1 MTCRICESP
10 TKDVLDL
17 GVSPPANSFKRSPD
31 EQQETFPLVLDW
43 CQNCDNVQL
52 RDTLDSAELY
62 RNYLYVTPDS
72 TMLTA
77 HYEFLHDYL
86 VANGLLQPESFVVE
100 IGSNAGHFL
109 KRLGATAKR
118 ILGVDPATRI
128 AAIANEA
135 GVPTIADFFN
145 ASIAEQILAEGGQAD
160 LVVARHCLA
169 HNESP
174 HEMVDGARAL
184 LSPDGHLVVEN
195 AYVLNTLENGE
206 FDQVY
211 HEHMFYFSIRSMK
224 ALLRRHNM
232 HLVDVMMSLV
242 HGGSIIFV
250 AAMGQGGRTSDEV
263 RMYEARERLF
273 LNAKAFERFA
283 QRARQIRMQ
292 LRELVGELNSQG
304 RVIYTYGATAKG
316 NTLLNFAGFTSDEIR
331 YCVDSTP
338 MKQGLFL
345 PQSNIQVISEEAA
358 AKTPPDYFLLTAWN
372 YQDEIVGKVRESG
385 NYASKFVIPIP
396 FVKIV

>member
-10 TKDVLDL
+10 TKQVLDL

-31 EQQETFPLVLDW
+31 EQQEPFPLVLEW
-43 CQNCDNVQL
+43 CKKCDNVQL
-52 RDTLDSAELY
+52 METLDSAELY

-77 HYEFLHDYL
+77 HYEFLHDYM
-86 VANGLLQPESFVVE
+86 VANELLNSKSFVVE

-109 KRLGATAKR
+109 NHLGATAR
-118 ILGVDPATRI
+118 QILGVDPATRI
-128 AAIANEA
+128 AAMANEA
-135 GVPTIADFFN
+135 GVPTIADFFD
-145 ASIAEQILAEGGQAD
+145 ASIAEQIVAEYGYAD

-174 HEMVDGARAL
+174 HEMMEGARAL
-184 LSPDGHLVVEN
+184 LNSHGRLVIEN

-250 AAMGQGGRTSDEV
+250 AAVGQSVPTSDKV

-273 LNAKAFERFA
+273 LNADAFERFA
-283 QRARQIRMQ
+283 QRARQIRTQ

-304 RVIYTYGATAKG
+304 RVIDTYGATAKG
-316 NTLLNFAGFTSDEIR
+316 NTLLNFAGFTSEQIR

-345 PQSNIQVISEEAA
+345 PQSNIEVISEETA
-358 AKTPPDYFLLTAWN
+358 AKEPPDYFLLTAWN
-372 YQDEIVGKVRESG
+372 YQDEIVSKVRESG

>member
-1 MTCRICESP
+1 MTCRICES
-10 TKDVLDL
+10 TTREVLDL

-31 EQQETFPLVLDW
+31 EQQEPFPLVLEW
-43 CQNCDNVQL
+43 CKRCDNVQL

-86 VANGLLQPESFVVE
+86 VANRLIDPQSFVVE

-109 KRLGATAKR
+109 KRLSITAPQ

-128 AAIANEA
+128 AAMANER
-135 GVPTIADFFN
+135 GVPTIADFFDP
-145 ASIAEQILAEGGQAD
+145 SIAGQIVAEHGHAD

-174 HEMVDGARAL
+174 HEMMRGARAL
-184 LSPDGHLVVEN
+184 LSPQGRLVIEN

-273 LNAKAFERFA
+273 LNDKAFERFA
-283 QRARQIRMQ
+283 QRARQIRTQ
-292 LRELVGELNSQG
+292 LRELVAELNSQG
-304 RVIYTYGATAKG
+304 RIIFTYGATAKG
-316 NTLLNFAGFTSDEIR
+316 NTLLNFAGFTSEQIP

-345 PQSNIQVISEEAA
+345 PQSNIEVISEETS
-358 AKTPPDYFLLTAWN
+358 AKAPPDYFLLTAWN
-372 YQDEIVGKVRESG
+372 YQDEIVSKVRESG
-385 NYASKFVIPIP
+385 NYTSKFVIPIP

>member
-1 MTCRICESP
+1 MTCRICEST
-10 TKDVLDL
+10 TKEVLDL

-31 EQQETFPLVLDW
+31 EQQEPFPLVLEW
-43 CQNCDNVQL
+43 CKRCDNVQL
-52 RDTLDSAELY
+52 RDMLDSAQLY
-62 RNYLYVTPDS
+62 QNYLYVTPDS

-77 HYEFLHDYL
+77 HYEYLHDYL
-86 VANGLLQPESFVVE
+86 VANGLLDPQSFVVE

-109 KRLGATAKR
+109 KRLSTTAR
-118 ILGVDPATRI
+118 QILGVDPATRI
-128 AAIANEA
+128 ATMANEW
-135 GVPTIADFFN
+135 GVPTIADFFD
-145 ASIAEQILAEGGQAD
+145 ASIAGQIVAEHGHAD

-174 HEMVDGARAL
+174 HEMMKGARAL
-184 LSPDGHLVVEN
+184 LSPQGRLVIEN

-283 QRARQIRMQ
+283 QRARQVRTQ

-304 RVIYTYGATAKG
+304 RVIFTYGATAKG
-316 NTLLNFAGFTSDEIR
+316 NTLLNFAGFTSEQIP

-345 PQSNIQVISEEAA
+345 PQSNIEVISEETS
-358 AKTPPDYFLLTAWN
+358 AKAPPDYFLLTAWN
-372 YQDEIVGKVRESG
+372 YQDEIVSKVRESG
-385 NYASKFVIPIP
+385 NYTSQFVIPIP
-396 FVKIV
+396 SVKIV

>member
-1 MTCRICESP
+1 MTCRICES
-10 TKDVLDL
+10 TTREVLDL

-31 EQQETFPLVLDW
+31 EQQEPFPLVLEW
-43 CQNCDNVQL
+43 CKRCDNVQL

-72 TMLTA
+72 TMLTD
-77 HYEFLHDYL
+77 HYEFLHNYL
-86 VANGLLQPESFVVE
+86 VANGLIDPQSLVVE

-109 KRLGATAKR
+109 KRLSTTAR
-118 ILGVDPATRI
+118 QILGVDPATRI
-128 AAIANEA
+128 AAMANER
-135 GVPTIADFFN
+135 GVPTIADFFD
-145 ASIAEQILAEGGQAD
+145 ASIAGQIVAEHGHAD

-174 HEMVDGARAL
+174 HEMMRGARAL
-184 LSPDGHLVVEN
+184 LSPQGRLVIEN

-263 RMYEARERLF
+263 RMYESRERLF

-283 QRARQIRMQ
+283 QRARQIRTQ

-304 RVIYTYGATAKG
+304 RVIFTYGATAKG
-316 NTLLNFAGFTSDEIR
+316 NTLLNFAGFTSEQIP

-345 PQSNIQVISEEAA
+345 PQSNIEVISEETS
-358 AKTPPDYFLLTAWN
+358 AKAPPDYFLLTAWN
-372 YQDEIVGKVRESG
+372 YQDEIVSKVRESG
-385 NYASKFVIPIP
+385 NYTSKFVIPIP

>member
-10 TKDVLDL
+10 TEEVLDL
-17 GVSPPANSFKRSPD
+17 GVSPPANSFKRAPD
-31 EQQETFPLVLDW
+31 EQHEPFPLVLEW
-43 CQNCDNVQL
+43 CKRCDNVQL
-52 RDTLDSAELY
+52 RDTLNSAELY

-72 TMLTA
+72 TMLAA

-86 VANGLLQPESFVVE
+86 VASGLIDPASFVVE

-109 KRLGATAKR
+109 KRLSTTAR
-118 ILGVDPATRI
+118 QILGVDPATRI
-128 AAIANEA
+128 AAMANEW
-135 GVPTIADFFN
+135 GVPTIADFFD
-145 ASIAEQILAEGGQAD
+145 ASIAEQIVAEHGHAD

-174 HEMVDGARAL
+174 HQMMKGVRAL
-184 LSPDGHLVVEN
+184 MRPEGRLVIEN

-250 AAMGQGGRTSDEV
+250 AATGQGGRTSDEV

-283 QRARQIRMQ
+283 QRARQIRTQ

-316 NTLLNFAGFTSDEIR
+316 NTLLNFAGFTSEQIP

-345 PQSNIQVISEEAA
+345 PQSNIEVISEETS
-358 AKTPPDYFLLTAWN
+358 AKAPPDYFLLTAWN
-372 YQDEIVGKVRESG
+372 YQDEIVSKVRESG
-385 NYASKFVIPIP
+385 NYTSKFVIPIP
-396 FVKIV
+396 YVKIV

>member
-10 TKDVLDL
+10 TEEVLDL
-17 GVSPPANSFKRSPD
+17 GVSPPANSFKRSPAE
-31 EQQETFPLVLDW
+31 EQEAFPLVLEW
-43 CQNCDNVQL
+43 CKSCDNVQL

-72 TMLTA
+72 TMLSA
-77 HYEFLHDYL
+77 HYDFLHDYL
-86 VANGLLQPESFVVE
+86 VANGLLKADSFVVE

-109 KRLGATAKR
+109 KRLSGTADR

-128 AAIANEA
+128 AAMANES
-135 GVPTIADFFN
+135 GVPTIADFFD
-145 ASIAEQILAEGGQAD
+145 ATIADRVVAEHGRAN

-169 HNESP
+169 HNETP
-174 HEMVDGARAL
+174 HEMMDGARRL
-184 LSPDGHLVVEN
+184 MSPDGRLVIEN

-211 HEHMFYFSIRSMK
+211 HEHMFYFSIRSMR
-224 ALLRRHNM
+224 ALLRRHDM

-250 AAMGQGGRTSDEV
+250 AALGQGGRTTDEV

-283 QRARQIRMQ
+283 QRARQIRTQ

-316 NTLLNFAGFTSDEIR
+316 NTLLNFAGFTCEQIP

-345 PQSNIQVISEEAA
+345 PQSNIEVISEVSAG
-358 AKTPPDYFLLTAWN
+358 KRPPDYFLLTAWN
-372 YQDEIVGKVRESG
+372 YQDEIVSKVRESG